1 MERKNALNH
10 RFRYDYDKARRLVRL
25 TNENQATY
33 QFQYDAM
40 NRLIA
45 EVGFDNRKTTYHY
58 NKLGA
63 LIEKQELS
71 PSNPT
76 QVLRFTEFEHD
87 ELGRQVSQRVRTSGE
102 MSQTHYQYDGLNRLT
117 QLTDGQNT
125 LSFSY
130 DKVGRLTEQRQ
141 WQMNDSG
148 FANSQV
154 IGYQY
159 DKNGNRLKT
168 LLPNQSAI
176 NYHYYG
182 SGHLS
187 AIKYNDQLI
196 TEFSRDKLHRE
207 ISRTQGNLT
216 SLFNR
221 DPVGRLTQQLA
232 TLESASK
239 SAVTSGEI
247 IRRNYQYDRVGNLT
261 ESEDLRTGK
270 TPYRYDKLGQIQLA
284 GQERFAFDPA
294 HNLIEKE
301 TQRIEN
307 NQLTEYQGNHYR
319 YDEFGNLSERR
330 LANGEIQM
338 YRYNV
343 KDQLIKAIIQKPNQM
358 KEEWQYQYDVLGRRT
373 SKVRLE
379 NGKILADSQIEFI
392 WDGSHLVQEIEH
404 KTDRTFSYI
413 YSHPNSYE
421 PLAQLEFA
429 KDNEKPTGCY
439 YYHNDQIGIP
449 RELTDEEGK
458 VCWYGSYAGWGKLK
472 AQTKFRD
479 DIHQPFRLQN
489 QYEDQETGLHYNFFR
504 YYEPDVGRFTQLD
517 PIGLAGGSHLYLF
530 SYNAVNYIDPLG
542 LTSNPFGF
550 THEQLNN
557 LAVKAHGDY
566 LAQQAEANIFPKIKD
581 SVKNK
586 PYTLANEVSGAA
598 VAGAGLDFTGGLAT
612 SRDKDGKISKCSYVT
627 MCGSVGIDGGA
638 QVSNRIAYTNA
649 STSTGLS
656 FPSCIDVSGSAA
668 GGVGGSMCVNSRY
681 LGGDGSVITSFGPAV
696 GAKLG
701 VSLKQCVQAT
711 ICK

>member
-1 MERKNALNH
+1 
-10 RFRYDYDKARRLVRL
+10 
-25 TNENQATY
+25 
-33 QFQYDAM
+33 M

-58 NKLGA
+58 NKLGE

-76 QVLRFTEFEHD
+76 QVLRFTEFQHD
-87 ELGRQVSQRVRTSGE
+87 ELGRQVNQRVRTSGE
-102 MSQTHYQYDGLNRLT
+102 ISQTHYQYDGLNRLT

-154 IGYQY
+154 IGYRY

-207 ISRTQGNLT
+207 ISRTQGSLT
-216 SLFNR
+216 GQFNR

-239 SAVTSGEI
+239 SAAASGEI
-247 IRRNYQYDRVGNLT
+247 IRRNYHYDRVGNLT

-284 GQERFAFDPA
+284 GQELFHFDPA

-330 LANGEIQM
+330 LANGEIQT

-343 KDQLIKAIIQKPNQM
+343 KDQLIKAIIQKPNQV

-379 NGKILADSQIEFI
+379 NGKILVDSQVEFI

-429 KDNEKPTGCY
+429 KDNEKPTACY
-439 YYHNDQIGIP
+439 YYHNDQIGVP

-458 VCWYGSYAGWGKLK
+458 VCWYGSYTGWGKLK
-472 AQTKFRD
+472 ESYQANDT
-479 DIHQPFRLQN
+479 IHQPFRLQN
-489 QYEDQETGLHYNFFR
+489 QYCDQETGLHYNFFR
-504 YYEPDVGRFTQLD
+504 YYEPNIGRSTQLD
-517 PIGLAGGSHLYLF
+517 PIGLAGGENLYQF
-530 SYNAVNYIDPLG
+530 APNMNVWIDPLG
-542 LTSNPFGF
+542 LARFCTRA
-550 THEQLNN
+550 L
-557 LAVKAHGDY
+557 KALPGSSDIDP
-566 LAQQAEANIFPKIKD
+566 NFR
-581 SVKNK
+581 
-586 PYTLANEVSGAA
+586 G
-598 VAGAGLDFTGGLAT
+598 GLDLGLFHEHIFY
-612 SRDKDGKISKCSYVT
+612 DDG
-627 MCGSVGIDGGA
+627 
-638 QVSNRIAYTNA
+638 TNI
-649 STSTGLS
+649 G
-656 FPSCIDVSGSAA
+656 
-668 GGVGGSMCVNSRY
+668 Y
-681 LGGDGSVITSFGPAV
+681 GGDGLFSEASMQGYKCSSTHYDDETMRQAVNNVKNRTKPTLEKVDNGEIVIRNNPVFGNDNY
-696 GAKLG
+696 
-701 VSLKQCVQAT
+701 SLLMNNCQDFAT
-711 ICK
+711 EVEKEILKTKRVK

>member
-1 MERKNALNH
+1 
-10 RFRYDYDKARRLVRL
+10 
-25 TNENQATY
+25 
-33 QFQYDAM
+33 
-40 NRLIA
+40 
-45 EVGFDNRKTTYHY
+45 
-58 NKLGA
+58 
-63 LIEKQELS
+63 
-71 PSNPT
+71 
-76 QVLRFTEFEHD
+76 
-87 ELGRQVSQRVRTSGE
+87 
-102 MSQTHYQYDGLNRLT
+102 
-117 QLTDGQNT
+117 
-125 LSFSY
+125 
-130 DKVGRLTEQRQ
+130 
-141 WQMNDSG
+141 MNDSG

-221 DPVGRLTQQLA
+221 DPVGRLTQQLV
-232 TLESASK
+232 TLESTSK

-307 NQLTEYQGNHYR
+307 NQVTEYQGNYYR

-330 LANGEIQM
+330 LANGEIQT

-429 KDNEKPTGCY
+429 RDNEKPTGCY
-439 YYHNDQIGIP
+439 YYHNDQIGVP

-479 DIHQPFRLQN
+479 EIHQPFRLQN

-517 PIGLAGGSHLYLF
+517 PIWLAGGSHLYLF
-530 SYNAVNYIDPLG
+530 SYNAINYIDPLG
-542 LTSNPFGF
+542 LAPNCPFGSP
-550 THEQLNN
+550 N
-557 LAVKAHGDY
+557 Y
-566 LAQQAEANIFPKIKD
+566 LAGLAEKARADQVVQRITQKAYYESEGSIGIETNADITLVKKVNGAVGIMAT
-581 SVKNK
+581 KNK
-586 PYTLANEVSGAA
+586 HSNAINICAYA
-598 VAGAGLDFTGGLAT
+598 
-612 SRDKDGKISKCSYVT
+612 SKC
-627 MCGSVGIDGGA
+627 DGVEIGGGGNLSLQGVISDA
-638 QVSNRIAYTNA
+638 ETKSGVSH
-649 STSTGLS
+649 
-656 FPSCIDVSGSAA
+656 
-668 GGVGGSMCVNSRY
+668 SMCVGASGAI
-681 LGGDGSVITSFGPAV
+681 GGGISGSLCTDGSGKSGYFGPSV
-696 GAKLG
+696 GAKSG
-701 VSLKQCVQAT
+701 INTKQCIQFSKCT
-711 ICK
+711 NF

>member
-1 MERKNALNH
+1 
-10 RFRYDYDKARRLVRL
+10 
-25 TNENQATY
+25 
-33 QFQYDAM
+33 
-40 NRLIA
+40 
-45 EVGFDNRKTTYHY
+45 
-58 NKLGA
+58 
-63 LIEKQELS
+63 
-71 PSNPT
+71 
-76 QVLRFTEFEHD
+76 
-87 ELGRQVSQRVRTSGE
+87 

-154 IGYQY
+154 IGYRY

-187 AIKYNDQLI
+187 AIKYNDRLI
-196 TEFSRDKLHRE
+196 TEFSLDKLHRE

-216 SLFNR
+216 SQFNR

-239 SAVTSGEI
+239 SAATSDHI

-261 ESEDLRTGK
+261 ETDDLRTGK

-330 LANGEIQM
+330 LANGEIQT
-338 YRYNV
+338 YRYDV

-373 SKVRLE
+373 SKVQLE
-379 NGKILADSQIEFI
+379 NGKILADSQVEFI
-392 WDGSHLVQEIEH
+392 WDGSHLVQEIDH
-404 KTDRTFSYI
+404 KNNRTFSYI
-413 YSHPNSYE
+413 YSHPSSYE
-421 PLAQLEFA
+421 LLAQLEFA

-439 YYHNDQIGIP
+439 YYHNDQIDVP
-449 RELTDEEGK
+449 KELTDE
-458 VCWYGSYAGWGKLK
+458 
-472 AQTKFRD
+472 
-479 DIHQPFRLQN
+479 
-489 QYEDQETGLHYNFFR
+489 
-504 YYEPDVGRFTQLD
+504 
-517 PIGLAGGSHLYLF
+517 
-530 SYNAVNYIDPLG
+530 
-542 LTSNPFGF
+542 
-550 THEQLNN
+550 
-557 LAVKAHGDY
+557 
-566 LAQQAEANIFPKIKD
+566 
-581 SVKNK
+581 
-586 PYTLANEVSGAA
+586 
-598 VAGAGLDFTGGLAT
+598 
-612 SRDKDGKISKCSYVT
+612 
-627 MCGSVGIDGGA
+627 
-638 QVSNRIAYTNA
+638 
-649 STSTGLS
+649 
-656 FPSCIDVSGSAA
+656 
-668 GGVGGSMCVNSRY
+668 
-681 LGGDGSVITSFGPAV
+681 
-696 GAKLG
+696 
-701 VSLKQCVQAT
+701 
-711 ICK
+711 